1 MTAKVDMT
9 LVGGIDIGN
18 GYTKGV
24 VKGSLQVDGK
34 PITDEVDLPSGV
46 RSVTRSMPKTPLD
59 DVLAGETA
67 GGDFYNVLDAS
78 FGSPLVGNEHRRIF
92 GKAGLRA
99 EGSRYIEFNLTGEQ
113 PKANQE
119 LSKVLV
125 LGVFAA
131 KAVRDWVMTH
141 EGKLPDR
148 EIVVDVFAGLA
159 LPISEYMAEHKTY
172 PLRFVDN
179 QHLVTVKNF
188 NTPVRVRLNFKAVQV
203 MPEGASAQFA
213 INDKGLPLFELLL
226 NDLRARGIE
235 LPGVE
240 PKHLYEA
247 KHTVGVDI
255 GEGTVNFPVFSENA
269 ATGKGS
275 FNDAA
280 SATLGIGYGTVLLNA
295 MNNMD
300 GQTDFRYSSRK
311 ELSEF
316 LQQEPNPLLRARWE
330 TTKEYVDEES
340 QDFCEQVVDKL
351 EEVLGNAGPTE
362 VVYVYGG
369 GAGPIKDVLYP
380 AILDRIKSAPVCY
393 LDSSYSRHL
402 NREGLYLAAKHAATN
417 NS

>member
-1 MTAKVDMT
+1 MTKFDMT
-9 LVGGIDIGN
+9 LVGGVDIGN

-24 VKGSLQVDGK
+24 VRGSLSEK
-34 PITDEVDLPSGV
+34 TDEVDLPSGV
-46 RSVTRSMPKTPLD
+46 RSDTRATPKTPLID
-59 DVLAGETA
+59 EVAGEVT

-78 FGSPLVGNEHRRIF
+78 FTSPLVGNEHRRIF

-99 EGSRYIEFNLTGEQ
+99 QGSRYIEFQLAGEQ

-131 KAVRDWVMTH
+131 KAVKDWVSVND
-141 EGKLPDR
+141 GKLPDR
-148 EIVVDVFAGLA
+148 EIVAEVYAGLA
-159 LPISEYMAEHKTY
+159 LPISEYVAEHKNY
-172 PLRFVDN
+172 PLRFTES

-188 NTPVRVRLNFKAVQV
+188 STPVRVRLVFNKVMV

-213 INDKGLPLFELLL
+213 INDKGLPLFDLLL
-226 NDLRARGIE
+226 KDLRSRGIE

-240 PKHLYEA
+240 PKHLYAA
-247 KHTVGVDI
+247 KYTVGVDI
-255 GEGTVNFPVFSENA
+255 GEGTVNFPVFSEDP
-269 ATGKGS
+269 ATGRGR

-280 SATLGIGYGTVLLNA
+280 STTMGDGYGTVLLNA
-295 MNNMD
+295 MRVMD
-300 GQTDFRYSSRK
+300 GQTDFKYSSRK

-316 LQQEPNPLLRARWE
+316 LQQKDISPLQRPRYE
-330 TTKEYVDEES
+330 TTLEYVNEEAY
-340 QDFCEQVVDKL
+340 DFCQQIVDKL
-351 EEVLGNAGPTE
+351 EEVLVDAGPTE

-369 GAGPIKDVLYP
+369 GAGPIKEMLYP
-380 AILDRIKSAPVCY
+380 MLLERIKHVPVCY

-402 NREGLYLAAKHAATN
+402 NREGLYLAAKHATN